1 MTGESAMKERVMELD
16 FELGEEAEVGELRD
30 HSQRGTAGGCDL
42 LQVEWNGCH

>member
-16 FELGEEAEVGELRD
+16 SEPGEEAEVGELRD

-42 LQVEWNGCH
+42 LQVE